1 MSNPIQAEHFVSAL
15 TALLDETF
23 VSVQGIYLDRG
34 TSLLETLDT
43 ITAEQA
49 SIPVGG
55 RCATLAA
62 QVKHTAF
69 YLDLVMENA
78 QTGTYKQVDWGEIW
92 RETSAVSAE
101 EWDALRAGLR
111 DSYER
116 TRRLMSTNPSWSDDR
131 VIGGAMGMIVHTAY
145 HLGEIRQALCTLQG

>member
-1 MSNPIQAEHFVSAL
+1 MSTIQTDHFVNAL
-15 TALLDETF
+15 LMLLDETF
-23 VSVQGIYLDRG
+23 IQVQGIYLDRG
-34 TSLLETLDT
+34 TSLFETLAT

-49 SIPVGG
+49 SVPVGG

-69 YLDLVMENA
+69 YLDLVIENA
-78 QTGTYKQVDWGEIW
+78 QTGTYKPVDWGQIW
-92 RETSAVSAE
+92 RETSAVSAD

-116 TRRLMSTNPSWSDDR
+116 TRELISANTVWTGDR
-131 VIGGAMGMIVHTAY
+131 EIGGAMGMIVHTAY
-145 HLGEIRQALCTLQG
+145 HLGEIRQALCTLQA